1 MTTKQAT
8 KPSRTAPIYD
18 SRTFEPRRGIGRLL
32 GQVKMAMASEVDQ
45 ELAPF
50 DITAA
55 QFVILTSLAESG
67 PGPTSVLCQ
76 SVSYDQG
83 AMTRMID
90 RLERKGLVRRAR
102 CVDDRRRV
110 NLELTAEGKAVY
122 PKLIA
127 AAVTVQNRMLH
138 GFSKAEVDQL
148 EAMLRKMLSN
158 AGT

>member
-1 MTTKQAT
+1 MTVKQAT
-8 KPSRTAPIYD
+8 RTAPIYD
-18 SRTFEPRRGIGRLL
+18 TRTFEPRRGIGRLL
-32 GQVKMAMASEVDQ
+32 GQVKMAMAAEIDQ

-55 QFVILTSLAESG
+55 QFVILVSLAESG

-76 SVSYDQG
+76 SVQYDQG

-90 RLERKGLVRRAR
+90 RLERKGFVRRAR

-110 NLELTAEGKAVY
+110 NLELTPEGKAVY

-127 AAVTVQNRMLH
+127 AAAAVQNRMLQ
-138 GFSKAEVDQL
+138 GFNRSEVDQL
-148 EAMLRKMLSN
+148 EAMLKRMLSN

>member
-1 MTTKQAT
+1 MTTKLAT
-8 KPSRTAPIYD
+8 RPGAIYD
-18 SRTFEPRRGIGRLL
+18 PRTFEPKRGIGRLL
-32 GQVKMAMASEVDQ
+32 GQVKMAMGAELDQ

-50 DITAA
+50 DITSA
-55 QFVILTSLAESG
+55 QFVILVTLAESG

-90 RLERKGLVRRAR
+90 RLERKGFVRRAR

-127 AAVTVQNRMLH
+127 AAAAVQNHMLQ
-138 GFSKAEVDQL
+138 GFSRPEVDQL
-148 EAMLRKMLSN
+148 EALLRRMLSN

>member
-1 MTTKQAT
+1 MQLMTTKQAT
-8 KPSRTAPIYD
+8 RDAPIYD
-18 SRTFEPRRGIGRLL
+18 TRTFEPRRGIGRLL
-32 GQVKMAMASEVDQ
+32 GQVKMAMAAELDQ
-45 ELAPF
+45 EIAPF
-50 DITAA
+50 GLTSA

-90 RLERKGLVRRAR
+90 RLERKGFVRRAR

-110 NLELTAEGKAVY
+110 NLELTPEGKAAY

-127 AAVTVQNRMLH
+127 AAAAVQNRMLQ
-138 GFSKAEVDQL
+138 GFSRSEVDQL
-148 EAMLRKMLSN
+148 ELTLRRMLSN

>member
-1 MTTKQAT
+1 MGVKTALA
-8 KPSRTAPIYD
+8 PSAIYD
-18 SRTFEPRRGIGRLL
+18 PRSFELRNCVGRLL
-32 GQVKMAMASEVDQ
+32 TQVRMSMAEALDA
-45 ELAPF
+45 ELAPLGL
-50 DITAA
+50 TAA
-55 QFVILTSLAESG
+55 QFVILVMLADSDADSASG
-67 PGPTSVLCQ
+67 LCK

-90 RLERKGLVRRAR
+90 RLERKGFVRRAR

-110 NLELTAEGKAVY
+110 NLELTPEGKAVY

-127 AAVTVQNRMLH
+127 AAAAVQNRMLQ

-148 EAMLRKMLSN
+148 EAMLRRMLSN

>member
-1 MTTKQAT
+1 MCGMTTKQAT
-8 KPSRTAPIYD
+8 RPGAIYD
-18 SRTFEPRRGIGRLL
+18 PKTFEPRRGIGRLL
-32 GQVKMAMASEVDQ
+32 GQVKMAMGGELDQ
-45 ELAPF
+45 ELAEF
-50 DITAA
+50 DITSA

-127 AAVTVQNRMLH
+127 AAAIVQNRMLQ
-138 GFSKAEVDQL
+138 GFSRVEVDQL
-148 EAMLRKMLSN
+148 EAMLRRMLSN